1 MPGTT
6 ELPDTLKRSIWRPE
20 ASVAFVASV
29 AADKFDAGLRAAP
42 TDRVWRL
49 TDCRD
54 ARARRQYNRR
64 AM

>member
-42 TDRVWRL
+42 ADRVWRP
-49 TDCRD
+49 TDCQD
-54 ARARRQYNRR
+54 ART
-64 AM
+64 